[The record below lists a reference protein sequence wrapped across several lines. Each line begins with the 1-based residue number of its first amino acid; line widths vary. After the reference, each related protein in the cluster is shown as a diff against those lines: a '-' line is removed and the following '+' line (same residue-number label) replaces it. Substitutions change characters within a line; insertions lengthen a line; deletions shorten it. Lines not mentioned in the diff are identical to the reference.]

1 MAYMAENDVLN
12 IALKNQRDVIKN
24 ISDILTLIKISLPV
38 TDPFTKI

>member
-24 ISDILTLIKISLPV
+24 ISGILGLIKMGLLAS
-38 TDPFTKI
+38 DPFTKI